1 MAGLCAWQQT
11 KEDDRFG
18 RRVYSAI
25 PAPRVTEGFRTHPTL
40 RLYGQRPSIRL
51 HETLSAVVGN
61 GTHCSF
67 TGRFFN
73 AFGLVMSCLS
83 SSDGFR
89 GEIKCG
95 TDCVAF
101 PYPNPARYVLVSIPH
116 RSRWTCSRT
125 PAPTCLH
132 LSNRTL
138 SSVIRQTN
146 IHSNRDGTPHLRT
159 RCKSLPLQSSRPVTI
174 STRILVLS
182 P

>member
-1 MAGLCAWQQT
+1 MAGLRAWQQT
-11 KEDDRFG
+11 KEDDCVG

-25 PAPRVTEGFRTHPTL
+25 PAPRITERFRTHPTL
-40 RLYGQRPSIRL
+40 RLYGQRPSSRL
-51 HETLSAVVGN
+51 HGTLSAVVGN
-61 GTHCSF
+61 GTDCSF
-67 TGRFFN
+67 TRRFFN

-89 GEIKCG
+89 GEIKCS

-101 PYPNPARYVLVSIPH
+101 PYSSPYRYVLVRNPH
-116 RSRWTCSRT
+116 RCRWTCRRT

-138 SSVIRQTN
+138 SSFIREMN
-146 IHSNRDGTPHLRT
+146 IHKKRGRNPQFRI
-159 RCKSLPLQSSRPVTI
+159 RCGSLPLQSSRPVTT
-174 STRILVLS
+174 STRIPVLS